1 MDNYRPRGNQ
11 SFTFCLCFCCF
22 CSVIFFFLNFF
33 FLFKLLTTHRRLWD
47 CNGKRTFYFRILY
60 WTCSKYFLESTR
72 AEADIQH
79 LLLSSFFPH
88 LCQQLSC
95 CQGNSCL
102 IDHDNPRHL
111 LIISWRERT
120 NISPSA
126 HKLCCQ
132 ISPVFLTHLK
142 KDARGRHNIIG
153 CAKVGRPLSFEESIY
168 GVLERWK
175 LAPLHRGLS
184 RCSPASLVGFD

>member
-1 MDNYRPRGNQ
+1 MRLQWQENILFQN
-11 SFTFCLCFCCF
+11 
-22 CSVIFFFLNFF
+22 SVLN
-33 FLFKLLTTHRRLWD
+33 LFKIPSGIYQSRSWD
-47 CNGKRTFYFRILY
+47 AAPSFIF
-60 WTCSKYFLESTR
+60 
-72 AEADIQH
+72 
-79 LLLSSFFPH
+79 FFPH
-88 LCQQLSC
+88 LCQQLSF

-126 HKLCCQ
+126 RKLCCQ

-168 GVLERWK
+168 GVLEWWK